1 VFDKIIVFA
10 DCVNLYNCPKGSSAD
25 TVTQINSTISQPLS
39 SFNFYDFVSNFNYF
53 ALAWT
58 MFYTFVL
65 MTNFYYWRIISHR
78 ERLHH
83 EAKGVKSIQDIVKF
97 WWRYLITLF
106 IFTFVSIYR
115 DQVGLAI
122 LLLFIYFI
130 FYFRKFW
137 FDSCNLMES
146 IGESFDQIGWKGNWP
161 KDVASNMK
169 KTKLL
174 NLFTSSSKKK

>member
-1 VFDKIIVFA
+1 VFDKITA
-10 DCVNLYNCPKGSSAD
+10 LAQCVNVYNCPKGGSFD
-25 TVTQINSTISQPLS
+25 PVPQINSSIYQPTSPLDY
-39 SFNFYDFVSNFNYF
+39 YDLISNFNYF

-97 WWRYLITLF
+97 WWRYLLTLF
-106 IFTFVSIYR
+106 IFTFISIYR
-115 DQVGLAI
+115 DQPGLAFF
-122 LLLFIYFI
+122 LLLIYFI

-137 FDSCNLMES
+137 FDVLNLMES
-146 IGESFDQIGWKGNWP
+146 TGEAFDQIGWKENWT
-161 KDVASNMK
+161 KNLSSKMK
-169 KTKLL
+169 KASLLKL
-174 NLFTSSSKKK
+174 FQSSSKKK

>member
-1 VFDKIIVFA
+1 MFEKITVYSQ
-10 DCVNLYNCPKGSSAD
+10 CVNLYNCPKDSTIVTA
-25 TVTQINSTISQPLS
+25 TQINPAIYQPISTYNL
-39 SFNFYDFVSNFNYF
+39 YDFISNFNYF

-83 EAKGVKSIQDIVKF
+83 EAKGVKSIQDIAKF

-115 DQVGLAI
+115 DQMSIVI
-122 LLLFIYFI
+122 FLLFIYFA

-137 FDSCNLMES
+137 FDLLNLMES
-146 IGESFDQIGWKGNWP
+146 VGESFDQIGWKENWP
-161 KDVASNMK
+161 KNMSSNMK
-169 KTKLL
+169 KASLL
-174 NLFTSSSKKK
+174 NIFKTSSQKK

>member
-1 VFDKIIVFA
+1 VFDKIIVVA
-10 DCVNLYNCPKGSSAD
+10 ECVNLYNCPKDGSSSAI
-25 TVTQINSTISQPLS
+25 TQINSAVLQPAS
-39 SFNFYDFVSNFNYF
+39 TFEFYDLVSNFNYF

-83 EAKGVKSIQDIVKF
+83 EAKGVKSIQDIVRF

-115 DQVGLAI
+115 DRLGVALI
-122 LLLFIYFI
+122 LLFIYFL

-137 FDSCNLMES
+137 FDSRNLMES
-146 IGESFDQIGWKGNWP
+146 VGESFDQIGWKGNWP
-161 KDVASNMK
+161 KEVANNMK
-169 KTKLL
+169 KASLL
-174 NLFTSSSKKK
+174 NLFKSSSKKK

>member
-1 VFDKIIVFA
+1 MFDKIVAFA
-10 DCVNLYNCPKGSSAD
+10 ECANLYNCPKDGSSVVVNKVFTD
-25 TVTQINSTISQPLS
+25 TVNPSVVID
-39 SFNFYDFVSNFNYF
+39 FYDFVSHFNYF

-97 WWRYLITLF
+97 WSRYIITLF

-115 DQVGLAI
+115 DNIAIASI
-122 LLLFIYFI
+122 LLFMYFLFYM
-130 FYFRKFW
+130 RKFW
-137 FDSCNLMES
+137 FDTFNLFES
-146 IGESFDQIGWKGNWP
+146 VSESFDQIAWKKNWP
-161 KDVASNMK
+161 KDIAKNMK
-169 KTKLL
+169 NAKLS
-174 NLFTSSSKKK
+174 NIFEKKQQKK